1 MRRARSGR
9 RSSFIDGLVSLGLV
23 LALLGAAKAGKA
35 PASKDKAPGGASS
48 TELASNNAR
57 LRRQLDLATGDT
69 FYYTL
74 DPVRRVLR
82 FMYQGN
88 VLFERNLLDVEVG
101 TRRGFFGK
109 GAAPKDWAERV
120 WSSGDLEPP
129 RESTQLELDASSQ
142 NYKTQRDEFLVPP
155 TPEEAYPAPD
165 VWRIRYAGGMAV
177 EVHGLADTTRTRP
190 GFFKNLG
197 QQFQDSMKTLVS
209 TNSDA
214 VRIRLYLPR
223 PQSDMLY
230 RSVPPETR
238 FTILPVS

>member
-23 LALLGAAKAGKA
+23 LALLGAAKSGKA
-35 PASKDKAPGGASS
+35 PATKDKPPAGGS
-48 TELASNNAR
+48 TTQLASANAQ

-88 VLFERNLLDVEVG
+88 LLFERNLLDVEVG
-101 TRRGFFGK
+101 TRRGFLGK

-120 WSSGDLEPP
+120 WSSGALEPP
-129 RESTQLELDASSQ
+129 RESNAPELDASSQ
-142 NYKTQRDEFLVPP
+142 NYKTQRDEYLVPP
-155 TPEEAYPAPD
+155 TPEEAFPAPE
-165 VWRIRYAGGMAV
+165 VWRIRYTGGMAV
-177 EVHGLADTTRTRP
+177 EVHGVTDTTVTRP
-190 GFFKNLG
+190 GFFKSLG
-197 QQFQDSMKTLVS
+197 QQFSDSMKALVS
-209 TNSDA
+209 TKNDA

-223 PQSDMLY
+223 PESDMLY

>member
-9 RSSFIDGLVSLGLV
+9 RSSFIDGLISLGLV
-23 LALLGAAKAGKA
+23 IALLGANKPGKTPGAAGK
-35 PASKDKAPGGASS
+35 SS
-48 TELASNNAR
+48 SAANATELASANAQ

-101 TRRGFFGK
+101 TRRGFLGK

-120 WSSGDLEPP
+120 WSSGALEPP
-129 RESTQLELDASSQ
+129 RTSSRLELDASSAD
-142 NYKTQRDEFLVPP
+142 YKTQRDENLVPP
-155 TPEEAYPAPD
+155 TPEEAYPAPE
-165 VWRIRYAGGMAV
+165 VWWIRYAGGMAV
-177 EVHGLADTTRTRP
+177 EVHGVADTTRTRP
-190 GFFKNLG
+190 GFFANLS
-197 QQFQDSMKTLVS
+197 QQCQDSLKALVAS
-209 TNSDA
+209 NHDA
-214 VRIRLYLPR
+214 IRIRLYLPR

>member
-1 MRRARSGR
+1 M
-9 RSSFIDGLVSLGLV
+9 GLV
-23 LALLGAAKAGKA
+23 LALLGATKSGKT
-35 PASKDKAPGGASS
+35 PGPKDKPSTGASS
-48 TELASNNAR
+48 TQLASANAQ

-88 VLFERNLLDVEVG
+88 VVFERNLLDVEVG
-101 TRRGFFGK
+101 TRRGFLGK

-120 WSSGDLEPP
+120 WSSGALEPP
-129 RESTQLELDASSQ
+129 REPNRLELDASSQ
-142 NYKTQRDEFLVPP
+142 NYKTQRDEYLVPP

-177 EVHGLADTTRTRP
+177 EVYGVTDTTHTRP

-197 QQFQDSMKTLVS
+197 QQFSDSMKALVS
-209 TNSDA
+209 TNNDA
-214 VRIRLYLPR
+214 VRIRLYLSR
-223 PQSDMLY
+223 PQADMLY